1 MPVFSEC
8 SLVNTRNV
16 KEALALVPD
25 TLLTIRDEDLL
36 YQPFCLS
43 PCSKEPALTQQNQ
56 TEHVHT
62 PKLLPA
68 PSLYLRHINVLLLL
82 SCFSRVRL
90 CATP

>member
-8 SLVNTRNV
+8 SPVNTRNA
-16 KEALALVPD
+16 KEALSLVPN

-43 PCSKEPALTQQNQ
+43 PCSKEPALAQQNQ

-62 PKLLPA
+62 PKFTACTFIILA
-68 PSLYLRHINVLLLL
+68 PHKCAAAAKSLQ
-82 SCFSRVRL
+82 L
-90 CATP
+90 CPTL